1 MSIRH
6 GLRRLTP
13 SANRTMATLARENQT
28 FTLPDGRVLGFA
40 EYGDPDGTPLLYFH
54 GFPSSRIEASAVLE
68 VANRRGLRFIALDR
82 PGFGLSSPQPRRR
95 ILDWPADVRDF
106 AQGMDLP
113 RFAVLGL
120 SGGGPFALAC
130 ARALPADMLTGVG
143 LFASGP
149 PWVAGAHH
157 MSLYRRVLSSAAT
170 YCPGALRIATDALV
184 CTTRWLATTGPVVRR
199 IDGWLLGL
207 RQAADHVAKMA
218 VAESGGATKDVT
230 LNTTDQRTIPEV
242 REELLRVL
250 LDEPFAQG
258 ASAAVHEAKLL
269 SSQDWGFKLEDVD
282 YATVRLWHGAQDTN
296 VPAVMIR
303 YMADKLPHAVL
314 REFEGDTHYTMFK
327 HLEGALAELV
337 PQEAPKLATKGV

>member
-1 MSIRH
+1 
-6 GLRRLTP
+6 
-13 SANRTMATLARENQT
+13 MATVARENQT

-68 VANRRGLRFIALDR
+68 VANRRGLRCIALDR

-106 AQGMDLP
+106 ARGMNLP

-130 ARALPADMLTGVG
+130 ARALPPEMLSGVG

-149 PWVAGAHH
+149 PWFAGAHH
-157 MSLYRRVLSSAAT
+157 MSLYRRLLSSAAT

-184 CTTRWLATTGPVVRR
+184 STARWLATTGPVVRR

-207 RQAADHVAKMA
+207 RQAADQVAQLA
-218 VAESGGATKDVT
+218 VAESGGAAKDARP
-230 LNTTDQRTIPEV
+230 NTTPKRTIPEV
-242 REELLRVL
+242 RSELLRVL

-258 ASAAVHEAKLL
+258 AAAAVDEAKLL

-282 YATVRLWHGAQDTN
+282 YATVRLWHGARDTN
-296 VPAVMIR
+296 APAVMIR